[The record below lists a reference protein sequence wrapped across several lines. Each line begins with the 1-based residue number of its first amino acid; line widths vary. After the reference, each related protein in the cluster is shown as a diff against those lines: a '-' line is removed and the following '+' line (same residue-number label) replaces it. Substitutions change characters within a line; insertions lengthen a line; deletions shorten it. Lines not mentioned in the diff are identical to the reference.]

1 MAPLWLGCLHRCSVA
16 DCSPACQAF
25 RRSCTLLHRLQRR
38 SGLETASFLCL
49 HFACSLSPVLWPL
62 RRPVD
67 FQVFSSLDIH
77 NQASHRDL
85 AVSTVT
91 SWWTFACG
99 FCMPALGLPCASSVL
114 FTHGSPRGL
123 SARSLMLLHTAV
135 VSHRIAIFGQY
146 LWDFGWT
153 VFLAPGFAT
162 GVGSS
167 RFCGGPSGPFQAA
180 NATSTSPRSR
190 QCLLSELPGVW
201 RFLGLVACIGASSR
215 TALRASR
222 RSCTLLHRQQR
233 R

>member
-1 MAPLWLGCLHRCSVA
+1 MHA
-16 DCSPACQAF
+16 
-25 RRSCTLLHRLQRR
+25 
-38 SGLETASFLCL
+38 
-49 HFACSLSPVLWPL
+49 
-62 RRPVD
+62 
-67 FQVFSSLDIH
+67 
-77 NQASHRDL
+77 QASHRDL

-99 FCMPALGLPCASSVL
+99 FCMPALGLPCALLVL

-167 RFCGGPSGPFQAA
+167 RFCGGPSGPIQAA

-190 QCLLSELPGVW
+190 ACSPSFLACGASLAWLLASVRRRGLLSELPGA
-201 RFLGLVACIGASSR
+201 LAPCCTASSGGKG
-215 TALRASR
+215 LRR
-222 RSCTLLHRQQR
+222 LFFL
-233 R
+233 